1 MWEARLTPAT
11 RGPLSRARPQAAARA
26 WTTHVTSGSATQARA
41 LTPGSHRRLA
51 PPAHAAHA
59 GGVVSH
65 AAKTPRRA
73 AGHFNF
79 SGTEVF
85 ATRYDRG
92 GDGAFYPMAWD
103 MANHGVVG
111 EDRSALYEAACN
123 KC

>member
-1 MWEARLTPAT
+1 MRQVVLQPRCAR
-11 RGPLSRARPQAAARA
+11 RAHSLAR
-26 WTTHVTSGSATQARA
+26 
-41 LTPGSHRRLA
+41 
-51 PPAHAAHA
+51 AAHA
-59 GGVVSH
+59 QEGVSLTRPN
-65 AAKTPRRA
+65 ATPFTPPALSNSQTRRA

-92 GDGAFYPMAWD
+92 GDGTFYPMAWD